1 MPTLPTP
8 SGGQSHGRS
17 HDQARAQPHTHRQM
31 AESFGVDA
39 GRYDRTRPRYPAPLI
54 ERIVADG
61 SGAEPLRV
69 LDVGCGTGIVARQ
82 LRAAGCLVLGVEPDG
97 RMAEE
102 ARAHGVEAEIATFES
117 WEPAGRTFDAVVAG
131 QAWHWI
137 DPVAGAAKAARTLRP
152 GGRLAAFW
160 NVHRLPEDLTT
171 ALTGAYRRVAPDSP
185 VDLGAAVRPGTDGYQ
200 PLATKAA
207 DAIRDTVGFGEPEQ
221 WRFDW
226 EWTYTRDAWLDQMR
240 THGILTRL
248 PSDQVAEV
256 LAEVGAAIDARGGR
270 FTAPYVT
277 VAVTAVR
284 NVDA

>member
-8 SGGQSHGRS
+8 SGDQPPVRS
-17 HDQARAQPHTHRQM
+17 RAQPHTHRRM

-39 GRYDRTRPRYPAPLI
+39 GRYDRTRPRYPAALI
-54 ERIVADG
+54 ERIVADR
-61 SGAEPLRV
+61 SGADPLRI

-82 LRAAGCLVLGVEPDG
+82 LQAAGCLVLGVEPDE

-102 ARAHGVEAEIATFES
+102 ARVHGVEAEIATFES

-137 DPVAGAAKAARTLRP
+137 DPVAGAAKAARTLRA

-160 NVHRLPEDLTT
+160 NVHRLPDDLAT
-171 ALTGAYRRVAPDSP
+171 ALAGAYGRVAPDSP
-185 VDLGAAVRPGTDGYQ
+185 VDLGAAMRPGTDGYQ
-200 PLATKAA
+200 AAATEAA
-207 DAIRDTVGFGEPEQ
+207 DAIRGTEGFGEPEQ

-240 THGILTRL
+240 THGILTHL
-248 PSDQVAEV
+248 PSDQVAQV
-256 LAEVGAAIDARGGR
+256 LAEVGAAIDARGGS
-270 FTAPYVT
+270 FTAPYAT

-284 NVDA
+284 DVDT